1 MPGSIILLH
10 DKPGKAT
17 ECMLEALPGIIDDLK
32 CRGFEFVL
40 AFAERPRE
48 IVATTVARTDG
59 AVAQTRVPR
68 VLKACGS
75 KNAARKRSQND

>member
-1 MPGSIILLH
+1 MEYISWSVRGFDSRIQNPEALAKRITGNVMPGSIILLH

-40 AFAERPRE
+40 
-48 IVATTVARTDG
+48 V
-59 AVAQTRVPR
+59 
-68 VLKACGS
+68 
-75 KNAARKRSQND
+75 